1 MPGKP
6 LHIYLR
12 YVLLS
17 AICTGCIIPVSY
29 YAPVSRRN
37 VQEKTALTIIPGQT
51 TREEVLLALG
61 PPDQISPNG
70 NQIVYSWEKV
80 KAIVGFGYGYG
91 HAIQRSNLVITFD
104 ERNVVVQR
112 EIEKKGF
119 SAAFW

>member
-1 MPGKP
+1 MPGKS

-17 AICTGCIIPVSY
+17 AICTGCMIPVSY
-29 YAPVSRRN
+29 YTPGSRRN

-51 TREEVLLALG
+51 TREEVLAALG
-61 PPDQISPNG
+61 APDQVSPNG
-70 NQIVYSWEKV
+70 SQMVYSWEKV
-80 KAIVGFGYGYG
+80 KAIGGFGYGYG
-91 HAIQRSNLVITFD
+91 EAIQRSNLVITFD

-119 SAAFW
+119 PTFW

>member
-1 MPGKP
+1 M
-6 LHIYLR
+6 
-12 YVLLS
+12 
-17 AICTGCIIPVSY
+17 CTACIPVSY
-29 YAPVSRRN
+29 YARGSRTN
-37 VQEKTALTIIPGQT
+37 VQEKTLSLIIPGQT
-51 TREEVLLALG
+51 TREQVLSTLG
-61 PPDQISPNG
+61 PPDQVSPNG

-119 SAAFW
+119 PAFW